1 MSVAPSPSRF
11 SQVSLHRFQP
21 GQRRQRPSAA
31 RLEQEKFIT
40 ALEQALHRTRT
51 EEHTT
56 HALLALDLDGF
67 TRVQASFGAVAVDR
81 LVNAIGQRVRQC
93 LGTDDVMTR
102 VGVDEFH
109 VLIACDRDAA
119 SAWRVAEL
127 MLHLVT
133 APYAIDERQVAL
145 TACIGIA
152 LVQPQHLLASDVIRD
167 AFAAVHR
174 ARNAG
179 AARCAL
185 FDPGM
190 HEATIEQL
198 RLGAELRHAIDRN
211 EFRMFYQ
218 PILRCAT
225 GELVSIEA
233 LIRWQH
239 PERGCLGPSAFL
251 GALVRAELMGEV
263 GRWTIAEVAR
273 QGVEWHRELGIT
285 ASIAVNVGPRQLADP
300 MFLPHAMST
309 IEAMGASPR
318 CVVFEMTEEIG
329 LGEGDAPLRALRDLR
344 AAGFRVCIDDF
355 GTGYSSLSYLQDL
368 PVDSL
373 KIDRAL
379 ISGIDSDSRQR
390 AIVSAIIRL
399 AHELDLD
406 VVAEG
411 VERREQLDMLR
422 ALGCDFVQ
430 GHFFSAPLS
439 SSGMRAWLRQ

>member
-1 MSVAPSPSRF
+1 MSAPPSSSRSSQLSPR
-11 SQVSLHRFQP
+11 LFQP
-21 GQRRQRPSAA
+21 GQQRQRPSAA

-51 EEHTT
+51 EDHPT

-81 LVNAIGQRVRQC
+81 LLNAIAQRVRQC
-93 LGTDDVMTR
+93 LGAEDVMAR

-109 VLIACDRDAA
+109 VLIGCDGDAA

-133 APYAIDERQVAL
+133 APYTMDDRQVAL
-145 TACIGIA
+145 TACVGIA
-152 LVQPQHLLASDVIRD
+152 LVQPHHAQASDVIRD

-174 ARNAG
+174 AKNAG
-179 AARCAL
+179 AAHCAL

-211 EFRMFYQ
+211 EFRMYYQ
-218 PILRCAT
+218 PILHCTT
-225 GELVSIEA
+225 GELISIEA

-239 PERGCLGPSAFL
+239 PQRGCLGPSAFL
-251 GALVRAELMGEV
+251 GALVRAELMGDV
-263 GRWTIAEVAR
+263 GRWSIGEVAR
-273 QGVEWHRELGIT
+273 QSVEWHRELGIT
-285 ASIAVNVGPRQLADP
+285 ASVAVNVSPRQLADP
-300 MFLPHAMST
+300 MFLPHAMAT
-309 IEAMGASPR
+309 IEGIGALPR
-318 CVVFEMTEEIG
+318 SIVFEMTEEIG

-344 AAGFRVCIDDF
+344 SAGFRVCIDDF

-390 AIVSAIIRL
+390 SIVGAIIRL

-406 VVAEG
+406 VVSEG

-422 ALGCDFVQ
+422 ALGCDLVQ